1 MKPISMKM
9 VWLQAAV
16 ICLASLLSWPAI
28 AAPVD
33 PAASQIETFYGALV
47 DTMKHGEA
55 LGFSG
60 RFDKLAPVVDGVF
73 DLPLM
78 TALSVGPVWSTVS
91 DTDRKSLVAAFRRMT
106 VANYVANF
114 TTYDG
119 QKFTVDPA
127 VETRGADRIVRSR
140 LESKGETPI
149 AFIYRMHESGGAWK
163 VVDIFLDGSVSQI
176 AMRRS
181 DFAATVRAGGATALV
196 KKLNALA
203 DKLVAG

>member
-1 MKPISMKM
+1 MKPIRFLAVAVCFLFLLAPMA
-9 VWLQAAV
+9 VAAD
-16 ICLASLLSWPAI
+16 A
-28 AAPVD
+28 VD
-33 PAASQIETFYGALV
+33 PAAGQIETFYGALL

-60 RFDKLAPVVDGVF
+60 RFDKLAPVVDAVF

-78 TALSVGPVWSTVS
+78 TALSVGPAWSTVS
-91 DTDRKSLVAAFRRMT
+91 DTDRKSLVAAFRHMT

-114 TTYDG
+114 TAYDG
-119 QKFTVDPA
+119 QKFTVDPR

-140 LESKGETPI
+140 LESPGEAPV
-149 AFIYRMHESGGAWK
+149 AFIYRMREAGGAWK
-163 VVDIFLDGSVSQI
+163 IVDIFLDGSVSQI

-181 DFAATVRAGGATALV
+181 DFAATVRAGGAVALV